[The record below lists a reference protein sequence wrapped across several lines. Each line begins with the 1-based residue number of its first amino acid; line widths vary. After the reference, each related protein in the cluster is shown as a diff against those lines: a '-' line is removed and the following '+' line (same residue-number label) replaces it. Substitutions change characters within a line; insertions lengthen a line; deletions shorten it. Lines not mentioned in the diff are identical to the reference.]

1 MNSASLTDNATAMAI
16 FFGWVKFLKYVSF
29 NKTMTQLT
37 GTLIKSGKDL
47 AGFGLMFIIIF
58 MAFSMTGY
66 MIFGANMKDYSTF
79 TDSIFSLLRT
89 ILGDFDWNALEST
102 EPIIGPMYFLG
113 YVLFVFF
120 ILLVSLI
127 ELNKILDIFL
137 CTRT

>member
-1 MNSASLTDNATAMAI
+1 MAI

-37 GTLIKSGKDL
+37 GTLVKSGKDL

-58 MAFSMTGY
+58 MAFSQAGY
-66 MIFGANMKDYSTF
+66 MIFGASMKDYSTF

-102 EPIIGPMYFLG
+102 EPILGPLYFLG

-120 ILLVSLI
+120 ILLVS
-127 ELNKILDIFL
+127 
-137 CTRT
+137 CTCI